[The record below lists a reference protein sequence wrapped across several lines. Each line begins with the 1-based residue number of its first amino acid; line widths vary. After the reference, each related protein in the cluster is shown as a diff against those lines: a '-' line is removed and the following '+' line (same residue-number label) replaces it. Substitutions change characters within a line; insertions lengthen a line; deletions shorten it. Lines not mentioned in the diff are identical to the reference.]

1 MKLQDGYLKRYLDQN
16 TTLSRT
22 LVVKFKE
29 AAMLINEGLVAD
41 GVKVDTHDQT
51 TWKYYQNLAGIYH
64 STDTMMSVVSID
76 TLETIEFTVENL
88 KIHTATAKAHAYGT
102 RHYNALV
109 YKYPKQE
116 ALINGIL
123 TPADIHKAIEA
134 ENGTILAYPASLIES
149 NEVSLLP
156 ELQDYIKR
164 IFHRWFNVQFAMSD
178 NLYCGVFF
186 TMLSSFILPKLLNLR
201 VARCKTAEA
210 HSFHVRMYLASHGGL
225 DTYLPYMTL
234 KQSLWLYRNICYL
247 ERNAGKVSQ
256 FKVLVEKLLTDRGI
270 PLGEYSLRHQDSFEA
285 NLMPISKAR
294 RKLINVDQ
302 NVASVGIFDLDVIF
316 EKEHRLDPGNELFY
330 KTYAEREKFRISTS
344 SSSVMQTK
352 LLESS
357 MVDYTDSVPE
367 TFEIV
372 ALRQWAYMANAGLYD
387 VMVTFVDP
395 ATSETRSIFAK
406 DAFFYMQYISLM
418 ADGIT
423 LETVPEYLNMQQR
436 LNPKPTLE
444 DLLSVVPYKERDLTA
459 ILKEVLRRQ
468 PIIEPCFSVSAFNK
482 QVQTLTDEAYWH
494 WFLISSMQDMY
505 ERALVENA
513 IRRLYADTR
522 MKYNLSSQNVAAWL
536 DKTSLPA
543 YSYDRDEAQA
553 LVKVIYEAATGVA
566 VDDSRVLK
574 NIQKQMIGLMGELS
588 SYTTRI
594 MTEINT
600 EEIVQL
606 NWPAIRLGLPMM
618 SQSDTRNVDNG
629 VLTLAATSYS
639 KDSVYS
645 DILVDS
651 EVHFLSATAGHIS
664 SILIDPTSTVV
675 TKPHLYSMADD
686 TGPPLQMNIAYE
698 GQNVALETKM
708 MLPGYTSFDRLP
720 ESLRMKLKSHY

>member
-186 TMLSSFILPKLLNLR
+186 TMLSSFVLPKLLNLR

-225 DTYLPYMTL
+225 DAYLPYMTL

-270 PLGEYSLRHQDSFEA
+270 PLGEYSLRHQDSFES

-316 EKEHRLDPGNELFY
+316 EKEYRLDSGNELFY

-367 TFEIV
+367 PFEIV

-387 VMVTFVDP
+387 VMVTFVDS

-482 QVQTLTDEAYWH
+482 QIQTLTDEAYWH

-553 LVKVIYEAATGVA
+553 LVKVIYEAATGV
-566 VDDSRVLK
+566 VIDDSRVLK

-629 VLTLAATSYS
+629 VLMLAATSYS